1 MKINRNNYEEYFL
14 LYVDDEL
21 NAQQK
26 QEVEAFVKENTDLVA
41 ELEMFKSTKLPP
53 FEAIVFDKSFL
64 FRNEASNINLT
75 NYKEFFLLAVD
86 NELDEK
92 EKDELKIF
100 VEQHPELN
108 EELTLLHQVV
118 LPIEKIE
125 FPDKSILYRSEKER
139 RVVPFGWLRV
149 SVAAALIGLAVFIW
163 SIIPSQKQQQVAVAN
178 KNIIQPKKENNV
190 AVAPQIKINADN
202 KIPEK
207 NNLAATADKNNKTIK
222 QQNSKTIS
230 NQPIDNKN
238 EAAKEN
244 DNEINSNNSIAQ
256 NPSNTTQQQVA
267 KVSNNLPQR
276 ETNVE
281 QQQIAPQNVQP
292 VTTTDAQNV
301 YAANTQNSNNNIAQ
315 PAVYRELNTSDA
327 DNNSLYLGS
336 VEINK
341 NKVRGFLKKASRIF
355 GGKAKGNDDAKDIKV
370 ANLDINAQNL

>member
-21 NAQQK
+21 TPQQK
-26 QEVEAFVKENTDLVA
+26 HEVETFVKENSDLVA

-53 FEAIVFDKSFL
+53 SELVFDKSFL
-64 FRNEASNINLT
+64 FRNEGSNINLT

-100 VEQHPELN
+100 LEQHPELN

-149 SVAAALIGLAVFIW
+149 AVAAAFIGLAVFVW
-163 SIIPSQKQQQVAVAN
+163 SIIPSEKQQQVAVVN

-190 AVAPQIKINADN
+190 SAVPQIKMDVDN
-202 KIPEK
+202 KISEK
-207 NNLAATADKNNKTIK
+207 NNLAAIVNANKKTTEQQNIKTI
-222 QQNSKTIS
+222 TP
-230 NQPIDNKN
+230 QPIVNKN
-238 EAAKEN
+238 EVAKEN
-244 DNEINSNNSIAQ
+244 ENEINSNNSISQ
-256 NPSNTTQQQVA
+256 NPANTTQQQVA
-267 KVSNNLPQR
+267 AVSNNLPLR
-276 ETNVE
+276 ENNME
-281 QQQIAPQNVQP
+281 QQQIVPQNVQL
-292 VTTTDAQNV
+292 VTTNDTQNV
-301 YAANTQNSNNNIAQ
+301 YAANTQNNNNIAQ

-327 DNNSLYLGS
+327 DNNSLYFGS

-341 NKVRGFLKKASRIF
+341 NKVRGLLKKVSHLF
-355 GGKAKGNDDAKDIKV
+355 GGKAKTDDAKDLKV
-370 ANLDINAQNL
+370 ANLDINTQNL